1 MNGEAAG
8 TREDRQGG
16 RETSCPKKSHGPT
29 AGGRKEGQLDRRTDG
44 IEAEVHSEFLR
55 EAALSQKAT
64 GLDLKGRKFPVPLV
78 PRSVLLR

>member
-1 MNGEAAG
+1 MERQPGLG
-8 TREDRQGG
+8 RTGREGG
-16 RETSCPKKSHGPT
+16 RPPVQRNLMGQQHEVGKASWTE
-29 AGGRKEGQLDRRTDG
+29 GRDG

-78 PRSVLLR
+78 PGSVLLR